1 MSVANANT
9 NFLLRPKVS
18 FQKPLARQRIVIEG
32 ISCDLKCLYVYLS
45 PNVVYIYPSL
55 DYSRFCVVE

>member
-55 DYSRFCVVE
+55 D